1 LCPYKRKVE
10 ARQRVAYSL
19 LTTIHYSLTTK
30 VRVSMNNQ
38 SMIEYIKEGL
48 LNFIFPLD
56 CKICEKPIRESKG
69 YSICEDCFKTIEL
82 IERPYCI
89 KCGKPLIPTV
99 FFKQNR
105 KILCLDCKRKKYSFE
120 FSRSTGVYDKVL
132 KKCIHLFKYYG
143 EKKLAKPLGKLMV
156 DSLVKNDEFKKKIDL
171 IIPVPL
177 HGNDLKKR
185 GFNQS
190 VLLGK
195 VVGDYL
201 SIPVGESVLIKKKIT
216 PFQVNLSKKERKKN
230 ILRVFSVEK
239 PEEIK
244 GKNILILDDVF
255 TTGATIE
262 ECAKELM
269 KSRTKNIFVL
279 TLART
284 V

>member
-1 LCPYKRKVE
+1 
-10 ARQRVAYSL
+10 
-19 LTTIHYSLTTK
+19 
-30 VRVSMNNQ
+30 MNNK
-38 SMIEYIKEGL
+38 SVIEYIKEGL

-89 KCGKPLIPTV
+89 KCGKPLIPSV

-105 KILCLDCKRKKYSFE
+105 EILCLDCKRKKYSFE
-120 FSRSTGVYDKVL
+120 FSRSTGIYDKVL

-156 DSLVKNDEFKKKIDL
+156 DYLVKNDEFKKRIDL

-177 HGNDLKKR
+177 HKNDLRKR

-190 VLLGK
+190 ILLGR
-195 VVGDYL
+195 VVGNYF
-201 SIPVGESVLIKKKIT
+201 SISVGEKVLIKKKLT
-216 PFQVNLSKKERKKN
+216 PFQANLSKKEREKN
-230 ILRVFSVEK
+230 ILRAFLVEK
-239 PEEIK
+239 PKEIK

-255 TTGATIE
+255 TTGATVE
-262 ECAKELM
+262 ECTKELM
-269 KSRTKNIFVL
+269 KARAKNIFVL

>member
-1 LCPYKRKVE
+1 
-10 ARQRVAYSL
+10 
-19 LTTIHYSLTTK
+19 
-30 VRVSMNNQ
+30 
-38 SMIEYIKEGL
+38 MIEYIKEGL

-56 CKICEKPIRESKG
+56 CKICEKTIRESKG

-82 IERPYCI
+82 IERPYCA
-89 KCGKPLIPTV
+89 KCGKPLIPTD

-105 KILCLDCKRKKYSFE
+105 EILCLDCKRKKYSFE
-120 FSRSTGVYDKVL
+120 FSRSTGIYDKVL

-156 DSLVKNDEFKKKIDL
+156 DSLVKNDEFKRKIDL

-177 HGNDLKKR
+177 HRNDLKKR

-195 VVGDYL
+195 VTGDYL
-201 SIPVGESVLIKKKIT
+201 SIPVRENVLVKKKLT
-216 PFQVNLSKKERKKN
+216 PFQINLSKKERKIN
-230 ILRVFSVEK
+230 ILGAFSVEK

-244 GKNILILDDVF
+244 GQNILILDDVF
-255 TTGATIE
+255 TTGATVE
-262 ECAKELM
+262 ECTKELM
-269 KSRTKNIFVL
+269 KARAKNIFVL

>member
-1 LCPYKRKVE
+1 
-10 ARQRVAYSL
+10 
-19 LTTIHYSLTTK
+19 
-30 VRVSMNNQ
+30 MNNQ
-38 SMIEYIKEGL
+38 NMIEYIKEGL
-48 LNFIFPLD
+48 LNFVFPLD

-82 IERPYCI
+82 IERPYCA
-89 KCGKPLIPTV
+89 KCGKPLIPTD

-105 KILCLDCKRKKYSFE
+105 EILCLDCKRKKYSFE
-120 FSRSTGVYDKVL
+120 FSRSTGIYDKVL

-156 DSLVKNDEFKKKIDL
+156 DSLVKNDEFKRKIDL

-177 HGNDLKKR
+177 HKNDLKKR

-195 VVGDYL
+195 VTGDYL
-201 SIPVGESVLIKKKIT
+201 SIPVRENVLVKKKLT
-216 PFQVNLSKKERKKN
+216 PFQVNLSKKERKIN
-230 ILRVFSVEK
+230 ILGAFSVEK
-239 PEEIK
+239 PGEIK

-255 TTGATIE
+255 TTGATVE
-262 ECAKELM
+262 ECTKELM
-269 KSRTKNIFVL
+269 KARAKNIFVL

>member
-1 LCPYKRKVE
+1 
-10 ARQRVAYSL
+10 
-19 LTTIHYSLTTK
+19 
-30 VRVSMNNQ
+30 MNNQ
-38 SMIEYIKEGL
+38 SMIEYTKEGL

-82 IERPYCI
+82 IEQPYCV

-195 VVGDYL
+195 VIGDYL

-216 PFQVNLSKKERKKN
+216 LFQVNLSKKERKKN
-230 ILRVFSVEK
+230 ILRAFSVEK

-269 KSRTKNIFVL
+269 KARTKNIFVL

>member
-1 LCPYKRKVE
+1 
-10 ARQRVAYSL
+10 
-19 LTTIHYSLTTK
+19 
-30 VRVSMNNQ
+30 MNNK
-38 SMIEYIKEGL
+38 SVIEYIKEGL

-89 KCGKPLIPTV
+89 KCGKPLIPSV

-105 KILCLDCKRKKYSFE
+105 EISCLDCKRKKYSFE
-120 FSRSTGVYDKVL
+120 FSRSTGIYDKVL

-156 DSLVKNDEFKKKIDL
+156 DYLVKNDEFKKKIDL

-177 HGNDLKKR
+177 HKNDLRKR

-190 VLLGK
+190 ILLGR
-195 VVGDYL
+195 VVGNYF
-201 SIPVGESVLIKKKIT
+201 SISVGEKVLIKKKLT
-216 PFQVNLSKKERKKN
+216 PFQANLSKKEREKN
-230 ILRVFSVEK
+230 ILRAFLVEK
-239 PEEIK
+239 PKEIK

-255 TTGATIE
+255 TTGATVE
-262 ECAKELM
+262 ECTKELM
-269 KSRTKNIFVL
+269 KARAKNIFVL

>member
-1 LCPYKRKVE
+1 
-10 ARQRVAYSL
+10 
-19 LTTIHYSLTTK
+19 
-30 VRVSMNNQ
+30 
-38 SMIEYIKEGL
+38 MIEYIKEGL

-89 KCGKPLIPTV
+89 KCGKPLIPSV

-105 KILCLDCKRKKYSFE
+105 EILCLDCKRKKYSFE
-120 FSRSTGVYDKVL
+120 FSRSTGIYDKVL

-156 DSLVKNDEFKKKIDL
+156 DYLVKNDEFKKRIDL

-177 HGNDLKKR
+177 HKNDLRKR

-190 VLLGK
+190 ILLCRVIGN
-195 VVGDYL
+195 YF
-201 SIPVGESVLIKKKIT
+201 SISVGEKVLIKKKLT
-216 PFQVNLSKKERKKN
+216 PFQANLSKKEREKN
-230 ILRVFSVEK
+230 ILRAFLVEK
-239 PEEIK
+239 PKEIK

-255 TTGATIE
+255 TTGATVE
-262 ECAKELM
+262 ECTKELM
-269 KSRTKNIFVL
+269 KARAKNIFVL

>member
-1 LCPYKRKVE
+1 
-10 ARQRVAYSL
+10 
-19 LTTIHYSLTTK
+19 
-30 VRVSMNNQ
+30 
-38 SMIEYIKEGL
+38 MIEYIKEGL
-48 LNFIFPLD
+48 LNFVFPLD

-82 IERPYCI
+82 IERPYCA
-89 KCGKPLIPTV
+89 KCGKPLIPTD

-105 KILCLDCKRKKYSFE
+105 EILCLDCKRKKYSFE
-120 FSRSTGVYDKVL
+120 FSRSTGIYDKVL

-156 DSLVKNDEFKKKIDL
+156 DSLVKNDEFKRKIDL

-177 HGNDLKKR
+177 HKNDLKKR

-195 VVGDYL
+195 VTGDYL
-201 SIPVGESVLIKKKIT
+201 SIPVRENVLVKKKLT
-216 PFQVNLSKKERKKN
+216 PFQVNLSKKERKIN
-230 ILRVFSVEK
+230 ILGAFSVEK

-255 TTGATIE
+255 TTGATVE
-262 ECAKELM
+262 ECTKELM
-269 KSRTKNIFVL
+269 KARAKNIFVL

>member
-1 LCPYKRKVE
+1 
-10 ARQRVAYSL
+10 
-19 LTTIHYSLTTK
+19 
-30 VRVSMNNQ
+30 MNNQ

-48 LNFIFPLD
+48 LNFVFPLD

-82 IERPYCI
+82 IEHPYCI
-89 KCGKPLIPTV
+89 KCGKPLISTGY
-99 FFKQNR
+99 FKQNR
-105 KILCLDCKRKKYSFE
+105 EIICLECKRKKYSFE
-120 FSRSTGVYDKVL
+120 FSRSIGIYNKVL

-143 EKKLAKPLGKLMV
+143 EKKLAIPLGKLMV
-156 DSLVKNDEFKKKIDL
+156 DYLLKNNEFENKFDL

-177 HGNDLKKR
+177 HNNDLKKR

-195 VVGDYL
+195 AIEDYF
-201 SIPVGESVLIKKKIT
+201 SVPVREKVLVKKKLT
-216 PFQVNLSKKERKKN
+216 PFQVNLSKKERERN
-230 ILRVFSVEK
+230 ILSAFSVEK
-239 PEEIK
+239 PEEIE

-255 TTGATIE
+255 TTGSTVE

-269 KSRTKNIFVL
+269 KARANNIIVL

>member
-1 LCPYKRKVE
+1 
-10 ARQRVAYSL
+10 
-19 LTTIHYSLTTK
+19 
-30 VRVSMNNQ
+30 MNNQ
-38 SMIEYIKEGL
+38 SMIEYLKEGL
-48 LNFIFPLD
+48 LNFVFPLD

-69 YSICEDCFKTIEL
+69 YSICKDCFKTIEL
-82 IERPYCI
+82 IDQPYCR
-89 KCGKPLIPTV
+89 KCGKPLIPTD

-105 KILCLDCKRKKYSFE
+105 GILCLDCKRKKYSFE

-156 DSLVKNDEFKKKIDL
+156 DYLLKNDEFKKKVDL

-177 HGNDLKKR
+177 HKNDLKKR

-190 VLLGK
+190 VLLSK
-195 VVGDYL
+195 VIGDYFF
-201 SIPVGESVLIKKKIT
+201 IPVGEKVLIKKKLT
-216 PFQVNLSKKERKKN
+216 PFQVNLSKKEREKN
-230 ILRVFSVEK
+230 ILRAFSVEK

-255 TTGATIE
+255 TTGSTVE
-262 ECAKELM
+262 ECAKEL
-269 KSRTKNIFVL
+269 KEARAKKIYVL
-279 TLART
+279 TLARS

>member
-1 LCPYKRKVE
+1 
-10 ARQRVAYSL
+10 
-19 LTTIHYSLTTK
+19 
-30 VRVSMNNQ
+30 MNNQ

-48 LNFIFPLD
+48 LNFVFPLD
-56 CKICEKPIRESKG
+56 CKICEKSIRESKG

-82 IERPYCI
+82 IEHPYCI
-89 KCGKPLIPTV
+89 KCGKPLLLTD

-105 KILCLDCKRKKYSFE
+105 EILCLECKRKKYSFE
-120 FSRSTGVYDKVL
+120 FSRSIGIYNKVL

-143 EKKLAKPLGKLMV
+143 EKKLAIPLGKLMV
-156 DSLVKNDEFKKKIDL
+156 DYLLKNVEFIKKIEL

-177 HGNDLKKR
+177 HNSDLKKR

-195 VVGDYL
+195 AIGDYF
-201 SIPVGESVLIKKKIT
+201 SVPVREKVLIKKKLT
-216 PFQVNLSKKERKKN
+216 PFQVNLSKKERERN
-230 ILRVFSVEK
+230 ILRAFSVEK
-239 PEEIK
+239 PEEIE

-255 TTGATIE
+255 TTGSTVE

-269 KSRTKNIFVL
+269 KAGANNIFVL
-279 TLART
+279 TLARA

>member
-1 LCPYKRKVE
+1 
-10 ARQRVAYSL
+10 
-19 LTTIHYSLTTK
+19 
-30 VRVSMNNQ
+30 MNNQ
-38 SMIEYIKEGL
+38 SMIEYITEGI
-48 LNFIFPLD
+48 LNFVFPLD
-56 CKICEKPIRESKG
+56 CKICKKPIRESKG

-82 IERPYCI
+82 IEQPYCI
-89 KCGKPLIPTV
+89 KCGKPLIPTD

-105 KILCLDCKRKKYSFE
+105 EIFCLDCKIKKYSFE
-120 FSRSTGVYDKVL
+120 FSRSTAIYDKAL

-156 DSLVKNDEFKKKIDL
+156 DYLLKNGEFENKLDL

-177 HGNDLKKR
+177 HKNDLKKR

-195 VVGDYL
+195 VIGDYF
-201 SIPVGESVLIKKKIT
+201 SIPVKESVLVKKKLT
-216 PFQVNLSKKERKKN
+216 SFQINLSKKEREKN
-230 ILRVFSVEK
+230 ILGAFSVEK

-244 GKNILILDDVF
+244 GKNILILDDVL
-255 TTGATIE
+255 TTGSTVE

-269 KSRTKNIFVL
+269 KARAKNIFVL
-279 TLART
+279 TLAQT

>member
-1 LCPYKRKVE
+1 VKNLSENLKE
-10 ARQRVAYSL
+10 
-19 LTTIHYSLTTK
+19 
-30 VRVSMNNQ
+30 
-38 SMIEYIKEGL
+38 IEQ
-48 LNFIFPLD
+48 
-56 CKICEKPIRESKG
+56 
-69 YSICEDCFKTIEL
+69 
-82 IERPYCI
+82 PYCI
-89 KCGKPLIPTV
+89 KCGKPLISTD

-105 KILCLDCKRKKYSFE
+105 EILCLDCKTKKYSFK
-120 FSRSTGVYDKVL
+120 FSRSMGIYDKVL
-132 KKCIHLFKYYG
+132 KKSIHLFKYYR

-156 DSLVKNDEFKKKIDL
+156 DYLLKNNEFENELDL

-177 HGNDLKKR
+177 HKNDLKRR

-195 VVGDYL
+195 VIGDYF
-201 SIPVGESVLIKKKIT
+201 SIPVRESVLIKKKLT
-216 PFQVNLSKKERKKN
+216 SFQVNLSKKEREKN
-230 ILRVFSVEK
+230 ILRAFSVEK

-255 TTGATIE
+255 TTGATVE

-269 KSRTKNIFVL
+269 KARAKNVFVL

>member
-1 LCPYKRKVE
+1 
-10 ARQRVAYSL
+10 
-19 LTTIHYSLTTK
+19 
-30 VRVSMNNQ
+30 MNYQN
-38 SMIEYIKEGL
+38 MIEYIKEGM
-48 LNFIFPLD
+48 LNFVFPLD

-69 YSICEDCFKTIEL
+69 YSICEDCFKAIEL
-82 IERPYCI
+82 IEHPYCI
-89 KCGKPLIPTV
+89 KCGKPLLLTD

-105 KILCLDCKRKKYSFE
+105 EILCLECKRKKYSFE
-120 FSRSTGVYDKVL
+120 FSRSIGIYNKVL

-143 EKKLAKPLGKLMV
+143 EKKLAIPLGKLMV
-156 DSLVKNDEFKKKIDL
+156 DYLLQNVEFIKKVEL

-177 HGNDLKKR
+177 HNNDLKKR

-195 VVGDYL
+195 AIGDYF
-201 SIPVGESVLIKKKIT
+201 SVPVREKVLIKKKLT
-216 PFQVNLSKKERKKN
+216 PFQVNLSKKEREKN
-230 ILRVFSVEK
+230 ILSAFSVEK
-239 PEEIK
+239 PEEIE

-255 TTGATIE
+255 TTGSTVE

-269 KSRTKNIFVL
+269 KARANNIIVL

>member
-1 LCPYKRKVE
+1 
-10 ARQRVAYSL
+10 
-19 LTTIHYSLTTK
+19 
-30 VRVSMNNQ
+30 MNNQ

-48 LNFIFPLD
+48 LNFVFPLN
-56 CKICEKPIRESKG
+56 CKICKKPIRESKG
-69 YSICEDCFKTIEL
+69 YSICENCFKTIEL
-82 IERPYCI
+82 IEQPYCI
-89 KCGKPLIPTV
+89 KCGKPLVPTDV
-99 FFKQNR
+99 FKKNR
-105 KILCLDCKRKKYSFE
+105 EILCLDCKKKKYSFK

-143 EKKLAKPLGKLMV
+143 EKKLAKPLGNLMV
-156 DSLVKNDEFKKKIDL
+156 DYLLKNNDFENEFEL

-177 HGNDLKKR
+177 HKNDLKKR

-190 VLLGK
+190 VLLSK
-195 VVGDYL
+195 VIGDYF
-201 SIPVGESVLIKKKIT
+201 SIPVGESVLIKKKLT
-216 PFQVNLSKKERKKN
+216 PFQVNLSKKEREKN
-230 ILRVFSVEK
+230 ILRSFSVEK

-255 TTGATIE
+255 TTGATVE

-269 KSRTKNIFVL
+269 KARAKNIFVL